1 MEKLCVFCK
10 SFVMSPQESDWSEL
24 TPGASAEIGCIKY
37 NGWTLGMDG
46 EEEDFRKYI
55 KTAETCTDYDPVDH

>member
-1 MEKLCVFCK
+1 
-10 SFVMSPQESDWSEL
+10 MSPAEPDWSEL